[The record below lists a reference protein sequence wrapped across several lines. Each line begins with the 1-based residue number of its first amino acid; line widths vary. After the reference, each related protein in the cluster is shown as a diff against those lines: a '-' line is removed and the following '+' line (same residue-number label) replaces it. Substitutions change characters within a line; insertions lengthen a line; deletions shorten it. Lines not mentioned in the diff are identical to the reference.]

1 VASENT
7 GLPTKISGGYWV
19 YWGSPAR
26 LRDINPNYDLIYLFH
41 AVPEGGSPGTTGAVV
56 WNTPNNSRG
65 AATYF
70 KTDLQYVRS
79 TQGKK
84 VLLTVGG
91 AGASMSFPT
100 RTKSQNFVNSIVSL
114 YNQFGGFDGL
124 DWNTFEADQ
133 APDTAEMIWISK
145 ELKRL
150 YPGFL
155 ITAPPA
161 PWNQRDKNFCK
172 DMLTAGALD
181 YCAPQYYDG
190 PGLNDPSYIINSV
203 NEWVNLLGAKHL
215 VVGFGHNTTG
225 YYMTADQILYT
236 WNQIYAQ
243 HPNIQGAFN
252 WEIQSDETLG
262 YAYANKVGAAV
273 RSTSTSTNPPVA
285 PGTVSIS
292 VGSITASTLSMNW
305 TKPTGTVTGYRI
317 GWTSSS
323 GLPQPAWS
331 DVYTLPSNPFVFTNL
346 APSTSYNFWIE
357 ALNGTSTGPRTTFTI
372 STTN

>member
-1 VASENT
+1 
-7 GLPTKISGGYWV
+7 
-19 YWGSPAR
+19 
-26 LRDINPNYDLIYLFH
+26 
-41 AVPEGGSPGTTGAVV
+41 
-56 WNTPNNSRG
+56 
-65 AATYF
+65 
-70 KTDLQYVRS
+70 
-79 TQGKK
+79 
-84 VLLTVGG
+84 
-91 AGASMSFPT
+91 
-100 RTKSQNFVNSIVSL
+100 
-114 YNQFGGFDGL
+114 
-124 DWNTFEADQ
+124 
-133 APDTAEMIWISK
+133 
-145 ELKRL
+145 L